1 MAKLKTR
8 IIELTSNDDKVKFE
22 ELLLAEF
29 KKLNGF
35 DQEHE
40 DWLDSE
46 FNKVFITYMYPDVTK
61 MC

>member
-8 IIELTSNDDKVKFE
+8 IIEITSNDDKVKFE
-22 ELLLAEF
+22 ELLIAEF

-46 FNKVFITYMYPDVTK
+46 FNKVFVTYMYPDVTK

>member
-1 MAKLKTR
+1 MAKLKNR

>member
-1 MAKLKTR
+1 MTKLKNR

>member
-1 MAKLKTR
+1 MAKLKNR
-8 IIELTSNDDKVKFE
+8 IIELTSNDDKIKFE

-46 FNKVFITYMYPDVTK
+46 FNKVFVTYMYPDVTK

>member
-46 FNKVFITYMYPDVTK
+46 FNKVFVTYMYPDVTK

>member
-8 IIELTSNDDKVKFE
+8 IIEITSNDDKVKFE
-22 ELLLAEF
+22 ELLIAEF

-46 FNKVFITYMYPDVTK
+46 SNKVFVTYMYPDVTK

>member
-1 MAKLKTR
+1 MAKLKAR
-8 IIELTSNDDKVKFE
+8 IIEITSNDDKVKFE
-22 ELLLAEF
+22 ELLIAEF

-46 FNKVFITYMYPDVTK
+46 FNKVFVTYMYPDVTK